1 MNPLPVI
8 PTPSAHR
15 WREFRI
21 RALPFLVFV
30 GVLVLLAMMWRR
42 YVTPPSLV
50 GQVEPITAYVTSPR
64 PGTVAQLNLTRMQQ
78 VRAGDAVG
86 QIITT
91 DPKILASSLA
101 VIQSEIQLLR
111 VNLQPVMEQQR
122 YAINYDR
129 IRLDWLAQR
138 VDLATARVKL
148 QLAENDLRRTAE
160 LFRDKIVS
168 EKVYDQMKT
177 ARDKFQAEV
186 DERGKLVAELE
197 QNVQN
202 LGLREDPAERNQK
215 PPSPQDVLRAS
226 IEVQENKL
234 RLTEAELS
242 PLTLRAP
249 MDGLVRV
256 INHRS
261 GEAINVGEPIVTL
274 SALSSD
280 RIVGY
285 LRQPITIELAVGMSV
300 EVRARSLNRAIG
312 HGTIVQ
318 VGTQWEPIDPVLLP
332 QTSSRTPVLGLP
344 VLVSLPPE
352 LRLLPGEIVDLA
364 IK

>member
-8 PTPSAHR
+8 PTPPAQR
-15 WREFRI
+15 WREFRF
-21 RALPFLVFV
+21 RAVPILAFLAVL
-30 GVLVLLAMMWRR
+30 LVLTAMWRQ
-42 YVTPPSLV
+42 YVTPPTLV

-160 LFRDKIVS
+160 LFKERIVS
-168 EKVYDQMKT
+168 EKVFDQMKT
-177 ARDKFQAEV
+177 AREKLQAEV
-186 DERGKLVAELE
+186 EERTKLVAELE
-197 QNVQN
+197 QNLQS
-202 LGLREDPAERNQK
+202 LKLREDATESGQK
-215 PPSPQDVLRAS
+215 PPAPQDVLQAS
-226 IEVQENKL
+226 IAVQEEKL

-249 MDGLVRV
+249 MDGMVSV
-256 INHRS
+256 INHHS
-261 GEAINVGEPIVTL
+261 GEAIISGEPIVTL
-274 SALSSD
+274 SALSAD
-280 RIVGY
+280 RIVAY
-285 LRQPITIELAVGMSV
+285 LRQPIVVEPAVGMSV
-300 EVRARSLNRAIG
+300 EVRARSLKRAIG
-312 HGTIVQ
+312 RGRILQ
-318 VGTQWEPIDPVLLP
+318 VGTQMEAIDPALLP
-332 QTSSRTPVLGLP
+332 PSSFRAPILGLP
-344 VLVSLPPE
+344 VLVSLPPG
-352 LRLLPGEIVDLA
+352 LKLLPGEVVDLA
-364 IK
+364 IR